1 MNPQPF
7 QMLTAL
13 LRHLGIQVLLFGG
26 DYEQIEQID
35 YGFRRKML
43 KDFDYQII
51 ADAIKQ
57 YLEAGTYYS
66 FQDDLML
73 QYFLFRFPE
82 EAESTA
88 GCQVLCMGPVL
99 FRPMSQHK
107 AASLLERLHIPSHCH
122 QDFFEFFNR
131 IPLIYSYDHWN
142 HTIGFFLSQ
151 CGFSLKFR
159 QIDTQTMSQLPSTD
173 YHFLIPEEPD
183 VAFRSIAE
191 RYMWENKIIAAVA
204 AGNTQDALDAHYH
217 FLQFRLMPRVPD
229 PVRDQKNLMF
239 TLNTLLRKAV
249 EQARVHPFHIDNL
262 SRQLA
267 IQIESSCTTG
277 QLDALPNVMIR
288 KYCLLVNNYSR
299 LSCSELVRAC
309 MDYIDF
315 HYSSE
320 LSLASLADMNFAS
333 PAYLSSQF
341 KKETGTTITDYINDT
356 RIRQALVLLN
366 ASDFSIGEIAVQCGF
381 GDANYFTRTFKKL
394 LGKTPTVYRKGI
406 RNH

>member
-1 MNPQPF
+1 
-7 QMLTAL
+7 
-13 LRHLGIQVLLFGG
+13 
-26 DYEQIEQID
+26 
-35 YGFRRKML
+35 
-43 KDFDYQII
+43 
-51 ADAIKQ
+51 
-57 YLEAGTYYS
+57 
-66 FQDDLML
+66 
-73 QYFLFRFPE
+73 
-82 EAESTA
+82 
-88 GCQVLCMGPVL
+88 
-99 FRPMSQHK
+99 
-107 AASLLERLHIPSHCH
+107 
-122 QDFFEFFNR
+122 
-131 IPLIYSYDHWN
+131 
-142 HTIGFFLSQ
+142 
-151 CGFSLKFR
+151 
-159 QIDTQTMSQLPSTD
+159 
-173 YHFLIPEEPD
+173 
-183 VAFRSIAE
+183 
-191 RYMWENKIIAAVA
+191 
-204 AGNTQDALDAHYH
+204 
-217 FLQFRLMPRVPD
+217 MPRVPD

-320 LSLASLADMNFAS
+320 LSLASLADMNFVS